1 MASGFGT
8 HTEHFRIESDD
19 ERAGEELAGY
29 RAQAGYR
36 YSFLCPITGRLI
48 VGTSGTAIRQLAA
61 VHLRSLRRGTLHGW
75 DTFLPHADWLRA
87 SKEIHRQVRG
97 L

>member
-1 MASGFGT
+1 MD
-8 HTEHFRIESDD
+8 I
-19 ERAGEELAGY
+19 RAIQVELGGI

-36 YSFLCPITGRLI
+36 FSFLCPISRRLI

-61 VHLRSLRRGTLHGW
+61 SHLRSLRRGTLH
-75 DTFLPHADWLRA
+75 DYFNATFTHADWLEA
-87 SKEIHRQVRG
+87 SREIHRQVRG